1 MSSASELFLARAQLY
16 LSRPTSASIRYV
28 RENGL
33 YSADRVG
40 RGLFYRDA
48 GLCVRD
54 RFGSSDLA
62 DTLVAIVEGFGRDG
76 QTVLDLVAWPIDDPR
91 RVFTAFGRLPLLGMP
106 NLFSAATFA
115 FDRPLRCYRTPLAWW
130 RAGCMGA
137 VVLDEVTAP
146 RLLLDSLGT
155 ISGEDFDHS
164 CEIAELVQGSLTL
177 RVSSLLLQMKGARHE
192 SVRADLSADRQGST
206 LFV

>member
-1 MSSASELFLARAQLY
+1 MSAASELFSARAQLY

-33 YSADRVG
+33 STRRIALAAGCFTVMRVSVCG
-40 RGLFYRDA
+40 
-48 GLCVRD
+48 D
-54 RFGSSDLA
+54 RFEFTDLA

-76 QTVLDLVAWPIDDPR
+76 HTVLDLVAWPIDDPR

-164 CEIAELVQGSLTL
+164 CEIAELVRGL
-177 RVSSLLLQMKGARHE
+177 
-192 SVRADLSADRQGST
+192 
-206 LFV
+206 